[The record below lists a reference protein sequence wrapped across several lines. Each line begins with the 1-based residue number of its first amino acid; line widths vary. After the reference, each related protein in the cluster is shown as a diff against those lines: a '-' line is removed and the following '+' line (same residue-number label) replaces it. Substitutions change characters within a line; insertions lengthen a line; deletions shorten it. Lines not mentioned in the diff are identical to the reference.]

1 MKKCGR
7 VVAVTLMYLGCILP
21 MAIAA
26 DKRVKVANK
35 ADSSSIWSHENLY
48 AWCVVPF
55 DGKKRGPEER
65 AQMLKRLGFKQFSYD
80 WRYKDVP
87 TFDAEID
94 ALQKHGIHLLAWW
107 FPFDADNPMA
117 KATLNVFKRHKVHPQ
132 LWVDL
137 TTVDMGGEVK
147 LPKTPEEQEQQVKR
161 DADRIKAIVQLAA
174 PYGSSVALYNDDGWF
189 GMEENQLAV
198 IDRLKEM
205 GVTGVGMVYNF
216 SHAHDDM
223 HDDTANFPPLWKKI
237 KPYVVAVDISGI
249 GPQGEELYPSQGKH
263 ELEMMRT
270 IQESGWRGPV
280 GLIAEKG
287 GDAEITLR
295 DYRRGLDW
303 LAAELK
309 QPGSGGPRPF
319 PPVR

>member
-1 MKKCGR
+1 M
-7 VVAVTLMYLGCILP
+7 LMYLGCVLP
-21 MAIAA
+21 ISIAA
-26 DKRVKVANK
+26 DKPVKAASK

-55 DGKKRGPEER
+55 DSKNRGPEER
-65 AQMLKRLGFKQFSYD
+65 AQMLRRLGFKQFSYD

-107 FPFDADNPMA
+107 FPLDADDPT
-117 KATLNVFKRHKVHPQ
+117 ATAILNIFKRHNVHPK

-137 TTVDMGGEVK
+137 NSIGTPGLEETV
-147 LPKTPEEQEQQVKR
+147 PRTPEGQEQRIKR
-161 DADRIKAIVQLAA
+161 DAERIKAIVQLAA
-174 PYGSSVALYNDDGWF
+174 PYGSSVALYNDDGWT
-189 GMEENQLAV
+189 GIEENQLAV
-198 IDRLKEM
+198 LDRLKAM
-205 GVTGVGMVYNF
+205 GVSGVGMVYNF
-216 SHAHDDM
+216 SHAHDDI
-223 HDDTANFPPLWKKI
+223 HDDTANFSPLWKKI
-237 KPYVVAVDISGI
+237 KPHVVAVDITGI
-249 GPQGEELYPSQGKH
+249 GPQGKELYPSQGDH

-295 DYRRGLDW
+295 DYRLGLDW

-309 QPGSGGPRPF
+309 KPGSGGPRPF